1 MDPTSSRTRKTR
13 TRTKSVTFLCSCV
26 ALSQFVQGA
35 SGFTP
40 IPHHERMNTSR
51 QMNKIKQQIPDVPSK
66 SQYNCQST
74 LNDYETSSKNLSIGT
89 YTDNHLDAEVIC
101 DDFKEIGSL
110 SRSRCNLPSKEAN
123 MAKQMVLST
132 IAAATIFVLLGSEGA
147 SATSGLLISSSNAV
161 AGGLDWRYFVAG
173 GGCAAFSHG
182 VATPF
187 DVIKTKM
194 QAEPEAYPS
203 GLTDTAM
210 TLIKNDGPSAL
221 LAGLTPTLIGFGVE
235 GGVKFGVYES
245 LKPLFM
251 SILGVGVDDKFI
263 PYLAASVGAG
273 AVASLM
279 LVPMERARIKVV
291 TSSSGENFGPVSYLL
306 TCMSND

>member
-1 MDPTSSRTRKTR
+1 MGSTSTQARTTR
-13 TRTKSVTFLCSCV
+13 TRTRSLAFLCSCV
-26 ALSQFVQGA
+26 VLSQCLQKTT
-35 SGFTP
+35 GFIFTS
-40 IPHHERMNTSR
+40 HRHERMNTSR
-51 QMNKIKQQIPDVPSK
+51 QMAIQPRITDVALK
-66 SQYNCQST
+66 SQNDRRST
-74 LNDYETSSKNLSIGT
+74 LNDYETSTENSSIGT
-89 YTDNHLDAEVIC
+89 LIEN
-101 DDFKEIGSL
+101 DFNNDFEEIGYL
-110 SRSRCNLPSKEAN
+110 SSSYSKIPSSETKLVR
-123 MAKQMVLST
+123 QMVLST
-132 IAAATIFVLLGSEGA
+132 IAAATIFALLGSEGA
-147 SATSGLLISSSNAV
+147 SATSDLLISSSSAV

-194 QAEPEAYPS
+194 QAEPEVYTS

-210 TLIKNDGPSAL
+210 TLVKNGGPGAL

-251 SILGVGVDDKFI
+251 SILGAGVDDKFI

-291 TSSSGENFGPVSYLL
+291 TSSGGENVGPVS
-306 TCMSND
+306 